1 MTLSLI
7 QIILAIAIISLV
19 LLQERSS
26 GISSFLSGAGEGGA
40 YQTRRGLER
49 VAFYSTI
56 ALVAIF
62 AGLALWQVVR

>member
-1 MTLSLI
+1 MTLSFI
-7 QIILAIAIISLV
+7 QIVLAIAIICLV
-19 LLQERSS
+19 LLQERSA

-56 ALVAIF
+56 VLIVVF